1 MYDSFLNDE
10 ARDSE
15 RSSKDE
21 KISLYQA
28 YIFTDRTLPFN
39 DILRK
44 GDYSRGG
51 DRSNGCKQ

>member
-21 KISLYQA
+21 KISFYRSF
-28 YIFTDRTLPFN
+28 IFPDRILPFN
-39 DILRK
+39 DILWKR
-44 GDYSRGG
+44 DNSRGG
-51 DRSNGCKQ
+51 DRSNG